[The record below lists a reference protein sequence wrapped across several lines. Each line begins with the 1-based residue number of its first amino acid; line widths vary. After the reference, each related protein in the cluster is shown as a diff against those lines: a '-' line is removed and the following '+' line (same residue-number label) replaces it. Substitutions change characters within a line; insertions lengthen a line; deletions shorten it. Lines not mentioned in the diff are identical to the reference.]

1 MEGQLFTAHSTTKH
15 LKIPAL
21 TKPKG
26 GHQRPKTKLSH
37 ESREV
42 NSANDLKVICKSP
55 VFKALWGTKD
65 KAWTCQSEELERAVL
80 TPVKPEFLF
89 LKWKASLKMP
99 RKKKNRTKPRNFSI
113 LPWLCIEREKILHG
127 QFVIKIQPTTY
138 VMLKAL
144 R

>member
-89 LKWKASLKMP
+89 LK
-99 RKKKNRTKPRNFSI
+99 
-113 LPWLCIEREKILHG
+113 
-127 QFVIKIQPTTY
+127 
-138 VMLKAL
+138 
-144 R
+144 

>member
-65 KAWTCQSEELERAVL
+65 KAWTRQSEELEWSCTHPRETRIPL
-80 TPVKPEFLF
+80 LKVK
-89 LKWKASLKMP
+89 
-99 RKKKNRTKPRNFSI
+99 
-113 LPWLCIEREKILHG
+113 G
-127 QFVIKIQPTTY
+127 
-138 VMLKAL
+138 
-144 R
+144 